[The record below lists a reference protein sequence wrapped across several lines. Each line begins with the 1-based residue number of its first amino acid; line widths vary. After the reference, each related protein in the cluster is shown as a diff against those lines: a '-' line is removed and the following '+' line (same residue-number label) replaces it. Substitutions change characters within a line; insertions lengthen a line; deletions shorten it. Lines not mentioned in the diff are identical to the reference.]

1 MDTPAPA
8 PREHK
13 LDPADNKLQISN
25 KRESRFFTFLAKI
38 YLKKFETIELH
49 ALGNAISL
57 SVRVAETLERFKY
70 AEITKIQQFTYFGE
84 EGKEENER
92 SRKVKM
98 VVSLK
103 RGADFAEKTTGI
115 H

>member
-1 MDTPAPA
+1 MATTA

-38 YLKKFETIELH
+38 YLKKFDKIELH

-70 AEITKIQQFTYFGE
+70 AEITNIQQFTYFGE
-84 EGKEENER
+84 EGKEGER
-92 SRKVKM
+92 GRKVKM
-98 VVSLK
+98 VVTLK